1 MARED
6 GAAIVRHRSAAT
18 VVAGA
23 LPFIHSAPSHR
34 RLRRREASLSVC
46 AARAR
51 GYTERSIYFYC
62 ADKILISR
70 NARIGAWP
78 MITRL
83 PACPTCTGTPGSL
96 SAKVRAETA
105 TLGQR
110 AAAANTVRCAVGTT
124 PSERSNAGTIGGAVP
139 NQQRGGDRLS

>member
-70 NARIGAWP
+70 
-78 MITRL
+78 MHEL
-83 PACPTCTGTPGSL
+83 
-96 SAKVRAETA
+96 VRD
-105 TLGQR
+105 
-110 AAAANTVRCAVGTT
+110 
-124 PSERSNAGTIGGAVP
+124 P
-139 NQQRGGDRLS
+139 